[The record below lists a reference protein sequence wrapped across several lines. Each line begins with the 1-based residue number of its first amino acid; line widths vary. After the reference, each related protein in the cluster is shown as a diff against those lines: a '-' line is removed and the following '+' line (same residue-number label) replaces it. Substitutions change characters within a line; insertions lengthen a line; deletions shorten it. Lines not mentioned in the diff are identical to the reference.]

1 MRRGAMFTL
10 LTAAIFGAAL
20 LTFAWTPTTTPATS
34 VSLAQLMP
42 HGAVLYLEAR
52 DFSGMLRD
60 WSTSQT
66 KKDWLASTN
75 FEAFSNSRLFLRLS
89 QAQHEFATAA
99 GIPPD
104 ANFLRE
110 AAGSQSAIAL
120 YDIGNLEFLYI
131 ARIQSAEAMQSA
143 LWQSRAK
150 FEPRNAGGTNFYVRK
165 DPSSGRVVAFALVD
179 DYLLLATREDLLA
192 GALQSMSGS
201 KDPKLADDK
210 WFSSAV
216 TAAGDPGDLRMVLN
230 FGALAKSPHFRS
242 YWIERNA
249 SELRGYSS
257 AISDVYRERGS
268 FREERVL
275 LRDADSDEHA
285 PNHAFTTEGE
295 RDAAELMAAAPKEVG
310 TYRVVANP
318 SSISVAAAIS
328 QKLFHISAAEDRA
341 ATVAPEVALT
351 DGNSGNAS
359 DMETRIDQPVT
370 VMVHSSHPASAM
382 ESAMEAAS
390 VNAMM
395 EVQSTELD
403 AATNFVRIHSALV
416 LSAAKDWDAAALQQA
431 FQDEANEF
439 STLRL
444 GIQWTR
450 TAGSADD
457 VLFLDGQFPLAVAV
471 RGKYLLIS
479 DSPAILKKIPSPGR
493 SVAESAPTTFAASAN
508 YRRERSTFAVLSR
521 AIDGAN
527 FESAATAADT
537 ADFADES
544 SSRHRTGFLS
554 GNVRSFTQ
562 TLRALSSETVVRRES
577 GNKVFETVIYG
588 FER

>member
-1 MRRGAMFTL
+1 MKRGL
-10 LTAAIFGAAL
+10 LITPLATAIFGAAL
-20 LTFAWTPTTTPATS
+20 LIFAWTPAATPTAS
-34 VSLAQLMP
+34 GMLAQFMP
-42 HGAVLYLEAR
+42 HGAVLYLETR
-52 DFSGMLRD
+52 DCSGMLRD
-60 WSTSQT
+60 WSAFQT

-89 QAQHEFATAA
+89 QAQHEFASAA

-131 ARIQSAEAMQSA
+131 AQIQSSQAMQSA

-150 FEPRNAGGTNFYVRK
+150 FESRSAGGANFYVRK
-165 DPSSGRVVAFALVD
+165 DISSGRVVAFALVN

-192 GALQSMSGS
+192 DALQSMSGS
-201 KDPKLADDK
+201 KDPKLADEK
-210 WFSSAV
+210 WFSSAIA
-216 TAAGDPGDLRMVLN
+216 AAGDPGDLRMVLN

-242 YWIERNA
+242 YWIERDV

-257 AISDVYRERGS
+257 AISDLYRERGTL
-268 FREERVL
+268 REERVL
-275 LRDADSDEHA
+275 LRDADSDGRNT
-285 PNHAFTTEGE
+285 NHAFTSEGQ
-295 RDAAELMAAAPKEVG
+295 RAAAELAAAAPKDVG
-310 TYRVVANP
+310 MYRVVTNP
-318 SSISVAAAIS
+318 SSTSVAAEIS
-328 QKLFHISAAEDRA
+328 QKLFHISATEDRA
-341 ATVAPEVALT
+341 VKVAPELAFTESVSA
-351 DGNSGNAS
+351 AS
-359 DMETRIDQPVT
+359 DMETRIDQQVAIPA
-370 VMVHSSHPASAM
+370 HSSNHASTM
-382 ESAMEAAS
+382 QSAIEAAS

-403 AATNFVRIHSALV
+403 AATNFVHMHSALV
-416 LSAAKDWDAAALQQA
+416 ISAAKNWDAAAVQQA

-439 STLRL
+439 STLSL
-444 GIQWTR
+444 GIQWMR
-450 TAGSADD
+450 AAGSAED

-479 DSPAILKKIPSPGR
+479 DSPAILKTIPSQGT
-493 SVAESAPTTFAASAN
+493 SVAESTQTTYSASAN
-508 YRRERSTFAVLSR
+508 YPRERSSFAVLSR

-527 FESAATAADT
+527 FESTPTASDAT
-537 ADFADES
+537 DFNDVS
-544 SSRHRTGFLS
+544 PSKHQSGFLA
-554 GNVRSFTQ
+554 GNVRSLAQ